1 MALLLLVVH
10 CCSCLART
18 CSHPGG
24 MELLHLQESELLAVQ
39 HLNLDGLL
47 RSEPL
52 GLTSMRGRFFGS

>member
-1 MALLLLVVH
+1 
-10 CCSCLART
+10 
-18 CSHPGG
+18 